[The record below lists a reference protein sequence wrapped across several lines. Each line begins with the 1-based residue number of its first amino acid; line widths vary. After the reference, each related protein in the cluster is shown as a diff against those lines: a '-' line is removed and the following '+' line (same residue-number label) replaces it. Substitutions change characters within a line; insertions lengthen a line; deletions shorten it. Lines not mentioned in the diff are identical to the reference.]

1 MKYCESNN
9 HVFHLNTL
17 PYVKLE
23 RSHEAN
29 GVRQAKTDH
38 RTARCYGNKK
48 WHDQRLYS
56 ILHSRKFLKYDMS
69 NVEIVY

>member
-38 RTARCYGNKK
+38 RTSRCYGNKR
-48 WHDQRLYS
+48 WHDQRVYS
-56 ILHSRKFLKYDMS
+56 
-69 NVEIVY
+69 VYYTVGATNASFPSMM